1 MRNIWIIIAML
12 FVAGACSK
20 SEIETWSAKPRA
32 SFYMR
37 NDTVS
42 FSFTTQPEGTTE
54 GVVKLGITIAGR
66 LADVDR
72 HIAIK
77 GLGGSPSNPGSRYEI
92 VSAIIPAGKK
102 RGDALIKVYKTDN
115 LDIANDTLSSE
126 VVASKEFEVGEED
139 HLRNAVIVSNLW
151 TQPSWWDNYHLG
163 EYSVKKLEII
173 YQVLGST
180 KVFENVKSWYD
191 DDVRIAIYKL
201 NRYCKDNN
209 VKYNPEDESVIQFE
223 SGSK

>member
-1 MRNIWIIIAML
+1 ML

-20 SEIETWSAKPRA
+20 SDIETWSAKPRA

-102 RGDALIKVYKTDN
+102 RGGC
-115 LDIANDTLSSE
+115 LD
-126 VVASKEFEVGEED
+126 K
-139 HLRNAVIVSNLW
+139 
-151 TQPSWWDNYHLG
+151 
-163 EYSVKKLEII
+163 SV
-173 YQVLGST
+173 Q
-180 KVFENVKSWYD
+180 D
-191 DDVRIAIYKL
+191 R
-201 NRYCKDNN
+201 
-209 VKYNPEDESVIQFE
+209 
-223 SGSK
+223 

>member
-1 MRNIWIIIAML
+1 ML

-77 GLGGSPSNPGSRYEI
+77 GLGGSPSNPVRDMRLCRQLF
-92 VSAIIPAGKK
+92 P
-102 RGDALIKVYKTDN
+102 RGRR
-115 LDIANDTLSSE
+115 
-126 VVASKEFEVGEED
+126 GEM
-139 HLRNAVIVSNLW
+139 L
-151 TQPSWWDNYHLG
+151 
-163 EYSVKKLEII
+163 
-173 YQVLGST
+173 
-180 KVFENVKSWYD
+180 
-191 DDVRIAIYKL
+191 
-201 NRYCKDNN
+201 
-209 VKYNPEDESVIQFE
+209 
-223 SGSK
+223 